1 MTQFL
6 SIQPM
11 LKVKS
16 IKEALGLYEKM
27 GFQLIY
33 EQKDTHAVMGK
44 GAVQLHLTAI
54 EQKPACQIIVNQV
67 DEVYHMAKKAGVKVI
82 YPIGNRPWGNRDFT
96 LEDLDGNQL
105 TFSQKI

>member
-1 MTQFL
+1 
-6 SIQPM
+6 M

-16 IKEALGLYEKM
+16 IKETLNLYEKM

-33 EQKDTHAVMGK
+33 QQKDTHAVISR
-44 GAVQLHLTAI
+44 GAVQLHLTTI

-67 DEVYHMAKKAGVKVI
+67 DEFYHMAKKTGARVV